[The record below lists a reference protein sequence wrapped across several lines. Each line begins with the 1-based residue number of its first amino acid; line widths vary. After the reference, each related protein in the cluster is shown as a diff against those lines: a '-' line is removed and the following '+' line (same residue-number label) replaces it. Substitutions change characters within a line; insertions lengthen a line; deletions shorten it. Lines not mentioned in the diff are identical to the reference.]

1 MRRLRRGRSPAHVAV
16 ARGARYHRCG
26 SSTRQSGPPAGLVGG
41 GPGQLRRHQVNGETV
56 HPKGQ
61 YQLSPGDRITLVE
74 AGGGGFGKPAERSRA
89 LIRHDIAEGYVTP
102 AGAVRDYGFDGE

>member
-1 MRRLRRGRSPAHVAV
+1 MGNR
-16 ARGARYHRCG
+16 
-26 SSTRQSGPPAGLVGG
+26 TEFPPAGLVGG

-61 YQLSPGDRITLVE
+61 YHLSPGDRITLVE

-89 LIRHDIAEGYVTP
+89 LIRHDIAEGYVT
-102 AGAVRDYGFDGE
+102 ATSAARDYGFDGE